1 MVNVLP
7 ETNETEG
14 ESAGGYVRVTWSMFY
29 LRPMRQMGES
39 AGGQVRVTW
48 PMFCLRPMRPRVSQL
63 EDK

>member
-14 ESAGGYVRVTWSMFY
+14 ESAGGQVRVTWSMFY
-29 LRPMRQMGES
+29 LRPMRH
-39 AGGQVRVTW
+39 
-48 PMFCLRPMRPRVSQL
+48 RVSQL